1 MAAIRPIQIEKMP
14 QRPSRPPRP
23 DWRNSAILGHQTAA
37 ARDFADRV
45 NQQMIGSVLPWPN
58 RQAMLRYASRIGIPR
73 VEANLLIAVVQNQ
86 SGHKPAK
93 PISRLTPPR
102 SRINWTAC
110 IFAGLGLEMVLGLA
124 VFHWL
129 F

>member
-1 MAAIRPIQIEKMP
+1 MALVRTIRVEAMP
-14 QRPSRPPRP
+14 QRSSRPPRP
-23 DWRNSAILGHQTAA
+23 DWSNSAILGHRTAA

-45 NQQMIGSVLPWPN
+45 TQQMIGSVLPWPN

-73 VEANLLIAVVQNQ
+73 VEANLLIAVVQIQ
-86 SGHKPAK
+86 SGNKTTKSKPHPA
-93 PISRLTPPR
+93 SPR

>member
-1 MAAIRPIQIEKMP
+1 MPLVRMIPIDTI
-14 QRPSRPPRP
+14 SRRSPRRT
-23 DWRNSAILGHQTAA
+23 DWSKSAILGHRNAA

-45 NQQMIGSVLPWPN
+45 NRQMIGSVLPWPN

-86 SGHKPAK
+86 SGNKTAK
-93 PISRLTPPR
+93 AKTRPVAAR
-102 SRINWTAC
+102 SSMSWTIC
-110 IFAGLGLEMVLGLA
+110 LFAGLGLELALGLA
-124 VFHWL
+124 VVHWL